1 MYIFG
6 IVVLLFLGM
15 IGGIVFTDGDAEYT
29 TIDMLTNKIWDAAE
43 QHYSKRDIEF

>member
-6 IVVLLFLGM
+6 IVALLFLGM
-15 IGGIVFTDGDAEYT
+15 IGGIVFTDGDTEYT
-29 TIDMLTNKIWDAAE
+29 AIDMLANKTWDAAE